1 MLDVLTH
8 DALAARPPPVMLAVN
23 KTDKRCVHAS
33 LRLIIAATSPHHRVL
48 ALLHRPLQR
57 LPLGGVCPQAPGEG
71 NVRCAM
77 HVTRELYAVAHFS
90 LRAALLL
97 IPATTETR

>member
-23 KTDKRCVHAS
+23 KTDKRCVLSAS
-33 LRLIIAATSPHHRVL
+33 PFTIAAPSPHYLVL
-48 ALLHRPLQR
+48 ALPHLRLQW

-71 NVRCAM
+71 NVRW
-77 HVTRELYAVAHFS
+77 AVHINAHARR
-90 LRAALLL
+90 LTALS
-97 IPATTETR
+97 